1 MNNWHLKQAVRYLA
15 TGGII
20 AYPTE
25 AVFGLGCDPVNA
37 IAVARLLALK
47 QRPWQ
52 KGLILI
58 AANYAQLAPFL
69 KPLTPTIKQRV
80 FASWPGAV
88 TWLLPAKP
96 EIPHWL
102 RGQSS
107 QLAVRVTAHP
117 QTVALCQYWDGA
129 LVSTSANISNR
140 SAAKTSLKVR
150 QIFGHTL
157 DYIVPGTIGGRQ
169 RPSEIRDALTNTLL
183 RV

>member
-1 MNNWHLKQAVRYLA
+1 MNNWHFKQAVRHLVA
-15 TGGII
+15 GGVI

-25 AVFGLGCDPVNA
+25 AVFGLGCDPNNA
-37 IAVARLLALK
+37 MAVKRLLTLK

-58 AANYAQLAPFL
+58 AADYTQLVPFL
-69 KPLTPTIKQRV
+69 EPLTPAIKQRV

-96 EIPHWL
+96 EVPHWL
-102 RGQSS
+102 CGQSN

-117 QTVALCQYWDGA
+117 QTVALCQFWGGA
-129 LVSTSANISNR
+129 LVSTSANLSNR
-140 SAAKTSLKVR
+140 PTTKTALKVR
-150 QIFGHTL
+150 KIFGHTL
-157 DYIVPGTIGGRQ
+157 DYIVPGSTGKHQ
-169 RPSEIRDALTNTLL
+169 RPSEIRDALTNIVL